1 MTYQNIPTRLL
12 NQALTT
18 KSLLGQLILEEM
30 KAFETKSM
38 TTLTTSRDASKDSSY
53 FVNKDTSGTL
63 IPVSQKMQSYVD
75 LLKLRKVPHTVDSY
89 KYLFENVTNKILTLS
104 GSYTFKEALVQI
116 EKFRT
121 KAGAHFYG
129 AILRSTSKKD
139 RIINPFHILTPLTY
153 AKRPD
158 TYPETEKFTVLLYF
172 YANRK
177 KVERSYN
184 VDNNTPS
191 DTEYVDKL
199 LNLILMCANH
209 KEEVHSPNIIE
220 GFHSLNRKAVYNYR
234 NRHIQLSG
242 GEHTFKSLTFSTLS
256 ANTITEAE
264 YKKLN
269 YKLANQ
275 SGGSETLLLAAHQVM
290 VNGIFAPDYGVSLL
304 KKTSSTLS
312 GTFLTPSVSCNI
324 QSSSNYK
331 NLTWASVCT
340 GRESQRTLQGI
351 SSLHCSNYASA
362 YNSSSIS
369 NNSLLLAD
377 LSIEKSITLY
387 QKLKLLPVELTSTPS
402 AEELHALSIDFM
414 TYLDYMT
421 TTFSLD
427 LIAIEARYNYIK
439 TLGQTNETD
448 KNKNTKEVIKETTP
462 DSSKIRGIREPIRE
476 VNGRRITP
484 EVITD
489 DIADNS
495 SFEL

>member
-1 MTYQNIPTRLL
+1 
-12 NQALTT
+12 
-18 KSLLGQLILEEM
+18 M

-38 TTLTTSRDASKDSSY
+38 TTLTTIRDASQDSSY

-75 LLKLRKVPHTVDSY
+75 LLNLREVPHTVDSY

-172 YANRK
+172 YANRR

-220 GFHSLNRKAVYNYR
+220 GFHSFSRTAVYNYR
-234 NRHIQLSG
+234 NRHIQSNEE
-242 GEHTFKSLTFSTLS
+242 EHTFESLTFSTLS

-275 SGGSETLLLAAHQVM
+275 AVGSATLLLAAHQVM

-324 QSSSNYK
+324 QSASNSK

-340 GRESQRTLQGI
+340 GRESQRRLQGI

-402 AEELHALSIDFM
+402 AEELQALSIDFM

-448 KNKNTKEVIKETTP
+448 KNKNTEEVVKETTT
-462 DSSKIRGIREPIRE
+462 DSSKIRGTREPIRE
-476 VNGRRITP
+476 VDGRRIAP